1 MLVSI
6 QKLFFGKNIKNLQF
20 HSILFPYKKCV
31 NDERYIRKQIEIPS
45 LLTVFLT
52 ILLNKLHFMPAFA
65 IMTIDRQRVAH
76 CIPAAFSRPRSQPP
90 KKAVF
95 QAELGL
101 DHRLLQICKLTCK
114 FKLDQQMALEFF
126 FKNFFRKSRWPPL
139 CCFFGR
145 VRPQLEAAADR
156 LFFFQIH
163 YHIG

>member
-31 NDERYIRKQIEIPS
+31 TDERYIRKQIEIPS

-76 CIPAAFSRPRSQPP
+76 CIPAAFFQPCSQPP
-90 KKAVF
+90 KEAVF
-95 QAELGL
+95 LVELGL
-101 DHRLLQICKLTCK
+101 DYRLLQTCKLTCK
-114 FKLDQQMALEFF
+114 FKLDWQMALEFF
-126 FKNFFRKSRWPPL
+126 FKNFFQKSRWPPL
-139 CCFFGR
+139 EKGW
-145 VRPQLEAAADR
+145 
-156 LFFFQIH
+156 
-163 YHIG
+163 Y